1 MLQDQLL
8 QCTEVSLRRMLQN
21 TIGTTTMEKIT
32 VTDLIMDI
40 ERAAVEKQ
48 SELLNKVRLMEAN
61 QERDEPVRIFVARL
75 HGLANIFVLS
85 HPAQGGPANRVY
97 HTLSLPSYCP
107 WKRACMM
114 GTPRARSC

>member
-61 QERDEPVRIFVARL
+61 QEPTNL
-75 HGLANIFVLS
+75 
-85 HPAQGGPANRVY
+85 
-97 HTLSLPSYCP
+97 
-107 WKRACMM
+107 
-114 GTPRARSC
+114 